1 MRSVR
6 QTGRPTGGSKAWI
19 HQDKREESRRIHSTT
34 YDRVHSTTSI
44 CPDHIDQ
51 IIIKTVFVLSVTAI
65 VLPHQRIPPPNLSLI
80 SLSTIYLSPSSLLLP
95 LLLLLL
101 PPLSPPLHLPP
112 SHFFFQHLHQL
123 FPPPLS
129 SYPPLLV
136 FNRLPRLLWSSSHH
150 PFFVFS
156 FFLLFFLRPSTINY
170 PEGGKSGHK
179 KIEGKKKKN
188 FNIAPLPPTLSSSS
202 DSISLSCQSFV
213 SIRPVTKPI
222 SVRSLVHR
230 HNLPLPHTV
239 RRISVIPYLHSNS
252 PPDYP
257 ISDLLVV
264 LPSASPLAH

>member
-1 MRSVR
+1 MNEENQESKYWQFQHSEREIRGVIVVDVSGWRVSQLLVVLGEDCQADR

-34 YDRVHSTTSI
+34 YDWVHSTTSI

-179 KIEGKKKKN
+179 KIEGKKKK
-188 FNIAPLPPTLSSSS
+188 IQYSSPPSYLIILVRFDQLKLSIVRLNPTS
-202 DSISLSCQSFV
+202 DEANLC
-213 SIRPVTKPI
+213 TKPC
-222 SVRSLVHR
+222 
-230 HNLPLPHTV
+230 
-239 RRISVIPYLHSNS
+239 S
-252 PPDYP
+252 P
-257 ISDLLVV
+257 
-264 LPSASPLAH
+264 A